1 MQFQPEF
8 APLPQWCAISGMTR
22 TATYHALADGHLQAI
37 KQPGGRR
44 TLINVKHG
52 LAWLHAQPAVTL
64 RGRQHPVA
72 A

>member
-1 MQFQPEF
+1 
-8 APLPQWCAISGMTR
+8 
-22 TATYHALADGHLQAI
+22 LQAI